1 VSDQNV
7 VLPAIPRFEKV
18 MTIARFKVVHI
29 FVDAKRVIAGNIT
42 F

>member
-18 MTIARFKVVHI
+18 TAIARFKVVHI
-29 FVDAKRVIAGNIT
+29 SVDAKRISAGNTT